1 MVSQTANRAS
11 RLLVAVNAD
20 VAGFSRLMADDPVAT
35 SESMDSH
42 RRLVEEMVAASSGI
56 LVNFVGDNFMAVFD
70 DAKDAMRAS
79 IAISSEIEHRNAD
92 LPPHRWV
99 RFRMGIDQGDVTESG
114 GQYFGDALNIAARIQ
129 AEAPSGGIS
138 VSGRVYRAL
147 DEPALRFRPSSRL
160 TLKNIPEPVEVFEF
174 ADLPRDH
181 LSSVSRRST
190 RLTLEAPTIAVLPI
204 HTETAGDQVKATAEV
219 IRSDLVHRLA
229 RLPRLNLIDTGVS
242 AKGEQGAAE
251 YFLET
256 GVIQVGD
263 NVRVYAKV
271 MHVATLNI
279 VTSHK
284 WSTTVDGLFNLTDQ
298 ISEEV
303 TRGIEIELVIGEQA
317 RLYGTLHDPEAVEK
331 IYQGWYHLSAET
343 PEGWLKAV
351 SIFEDVAATHPEEV
365 YGQSLSA
372 FANWT
377 GAMSGFA
384 DDPEALLERAFQQ
397 ASLVIERDDPTGLAH
412 MVQAAIHVL
421 RGNPELAL
429 EMIESA
435 HITRPTCDLTYA
447 VEGSVRRYLGQWEK
461 AVDLLDTAI
470 RLSAV
475 TPAWYPT
482 VQACSLFVGRR
493 LDTAGA
499 TAEEVLEHRPNS
511 LEALMVLAAV
521 QTEMG
526 LERRARATAELIKDR
541 FPAVD
546 IEAWLE
552 ANPFTDRGIVERW
565 RQDLTRAGLVAAGDP
580 NAVGG

>member
-1 MVSQTANRAS
+1 MSQAANRAP

-20 VAGFSRLMADDPVAT
+20 VVGFSRLMADDPVAT
-35 SESMDSH
+35 AETMESY
-42 RRLVEEMVAASSGI
+42 RQLVEEMVAASSGI

-70 DAKDAMRAS
+70 DAKDAMQAS

-92 LPPHRWV
+92 LPNHRWA

-147 DEPALRFRPSSRL
+147 DEPALRFRPASRL

-174 ADLPRDH
+174 ADLPLDH
-181 LSSVSRRST
+181 LSSVQGRPR
-190 RLTLEAPTIAVLPI
+190 RLTLEQPTVAVLPI
-204 HTETAGDQVKATAEV
+204 HTETAGDQARAAADV

-229 RLPRLNLIDTGVS
+229 RLPRLNLIDSGAS
-242 AKGEQGAAE
+242 DRGRQGPAQ
-251 YFLET
+251 YLLET

-271 MHVATLNI
+271 MHMATMNV

-284 WSTTVDGLFNLTDQ
+284 WATTVDELFDLSEQ
-298 ISEEV
+298 ISDEV
-303 TRGIEIELVIGEQA
+303 TRSIEIELVIGEQA
-317 RLYGTLHDPEAVEK
+317 RLYRTIDPEAVDK
-331 IYQGWYHLSAET
+331 IYEGWYHLSADT
-343 PEGWLKAV
+343 PDGWLKAV
-351 SIFEDVAATHPEEV
+351 SIFEEVAVTHPEEV

-372 FANWT
+372 FANWM
-377 GAMSGFA
+377 GATSGFT
-384 DDPEALLERAFQQ
+384 DDPEAVLDRAFEQ
-397 ASLVIERDDPTGLAH
+397 ASMVIERDDPTGLGH
-412 MVQAAIHVL
+412 MVHAAIQML
-421 RGNPELAL
+421 RGNPEEAL
-429 EMIESA
+429 KAIESA

-447 VEGSVRRYLGQWEK
+447 LEGSVRRYLGQWEK

-482 VQACSLFVGRR
+482 VQACSLFVGGR

-499 TAEEVLEHRPNS
+499 TAEEVIEHQPNS
-511 LEALMVLAAV
+511 LEALMILAAV
-521 QTEMG
+521 QSEMG

-552 ANPFTDRGIVERW
+552 ANPFTDRRIVERW
-565 RQDLTRAGLVAAGDP
+565 RQDLTQAGLVTAGDP
-580 NAVGG
+580 NVVGG